1 MRITAFACA
10 ALRSGDLSR
19 EQRHSASEFVV
30 ILAQAAADLLVKQ
43 ATARDVRRSTC
54 VWPVAPA
61 TFHARKPAD
70 SSTSL
75 PSVKGLHPVQ
85 RTRIRRQA
93 HGAGSI
99 FVIFCILCP
108 EVEIALETAQTLG
121 KINLF
126 HVVIRK
132 IAWNVDGEQAV
143 ANEEA
148 LSWSTERGMA
158 RSRREEPE
166 KLTGEYKC
174 ER

>member
-1 MRITAFACA
+1 
-10 ALRSGDLSR
+10 
-19 EQRHSASEFVV
+19 
-30 ILAQAAADLLVKQ
+30 
-43 ATARDVRRSTC
+43 
-54 VWPVAPA
+54 
-61 TFHARKPAD
+61 
-70 SSTSL
+70 
-75 PSVKGLHPVQ
+75 
-85 RTRIRRQA
+85 
-93 HGAGSI
+93 
-99 FVIFCILCP
+99 VIFCILCP

-148 LSWSTERGMA
+148 WSWSIERGIA